1 MGGDSLTRRGLSFM
15 CNYPIFI
22 NEKHE
27 YQNGCEII
35 ILMGYIR
42 GGVERAKDVKRR
54 LHRH

>member
-15 CNYPIFI
+15 FNYPIFI

-42 GGVERAKDVKRR
+42 GGVERAKDVKRK